1 MMTKTASKA
10 WAPDRPPRKTKEGKF
25 NQKRE
30 AVLERAA
37 ALFAELGYDAVSLN
51 DLAESLT
58 IAKPT
63 LYHYFKSKDEIL
75 LEIKGRA
82 QEEIFSGI
90 EAADK
95 AGGTGLQ
102 KIDAFVRHFIKVTTS
117 DIGRCLMTINV
128 RSLEPGSR
136 QQIQGREKAAEDLV
150 LAFFEEGVKDGSL
163 RAQNIK
169 VAYQS
174 MTGMISWIAI
184 WYKDKGPIKKSEL
197 ADQVIDLL
205 SRGIGGSA

>member
-1 MMTKTASKA
+1 MAMNKTASKG
-10 WAPDRPPRKTKEGKF
+10 WAPDRPPRKTKEGKY
-25 NQKRE
+25 NAKRE

-37 ALFAELGYDAVSLN
+37 SLFAELGYDAVSLN

-75 LEIKGRA
+75 LEIKARA
-82 QEEIFSGI
+82 QEDIFAGI
-90 EAADK
+90 DAADA
-95 AGGTGLQ
+95 AGGSGLQ
-102 KIDAFVRHFIKVTTS
+102 KIDAFVRHFVKVTTG
-117 DIGRCLMTINV
+117 DFGRCLMTINV

-136 QQIQGREKAAEDLV
+136 QQIQGREKAAEDRV
-150 LAFFEEGVKDGSL
+150 LTFFEEGVKDGSL

-184 WYKDKGPIKKSEL
+184 WYKDKGPIKKGEL
-197 ADQVIDLL
+197 ADQVIDILA
-205 SRGIGGSA
+205 RGIGA